1 MNEQYF
7 SNNPQSQHQEK
18 QLDTVVNGFNLKL
31 ITDSGV
37 FSKDRVDYGSQRLV
51 ETFMEE
57 KQVLKGQK
65 ILELGSGYGPIVIT
79 LAKAFHQA
87 SITAVELNERAYH
100 LAQRNSSLNQVG
112 TIQWL
117 LDDATSVDLNGE
129 VFDYVLTNPPIRAG
143 KQTVHQFIT
152 HSYKQLKPGGS
163 LWVVIQKK
171 QGAPSLYKHMEDI
184 FGNAEKV
191 KQDKGYW
198 ILTSEKIV

>member
-18 QLDTVVNGFNLKL
+18 QIDTVVNGFNLKL

-51 ETFMEE
+51 ETFMKE
-57 KQVLKGQK
+57 KQVLEGQK

-79 LAKAFHQA
+79 LAKAFPQA

-112 TIQWL
+112 TIQ
-117 LDDATSVDLNGE
+117 
-129 VFDYVLTNPPIRAG
+129 
-143 KQTVHQFIT
+143 
-152 HSYKQLKPGGS
+152 
-163 LWVVIQKK
+163 
-171 QGAPSLYKHMEDI
+171 
-184 FGNAEKV
+184 
-191 KQDKGYW
+191 
-198 ILTSEKIV
+198 